1 MRAASTS
8 APDRLRHTGLAP
20 TAVLA
25 AGVLA
30 SAYLWRT
37 DPHQPG
43 HLLPVCPF
51 RYLTGW
57 QCPGCGGTRLAY
69 DLMHGDVV
77 GAWHDNALLLLVLPL
92 LLWALV
98 GWAVAGWRGRAYRL
112 TLPRYG
118 GPVVLVTALA
128 WTVLRNAV

>member
-1 MRAASTS
+1 MVSTS
-8 APDRLRHTGLAP
+8 VPDRLRHPGVAP

-25 AGVLA
+25 AGALA

-43 HLLPVCPF
+43 HLLPLCPF

-69 DLMHGDVV
+69 DLLHGDVAR
-77 GAWHDNALLLLVLPL
+77 AWQDNALLLLVLPL
-92 LLWALV
+92 LLWALAR
-98 GWAVAGWRGRAYRL
+98 WAVEGWRGRAYRL

-118 GPVVLVTALA
+118 GPVVLVTALT

>member
-8 APDRLRHTGLAP
+8 APDRLRHPGLAP

-69 DLMHGDVV
+69 DLLHGDVV
-77 GAWHDNALLLLVLPL
+77 AAWHDNALLLLVLPV
-92 LLWALV
+92 LLWVLV
-98 GWAVAGWRGRAYRL
+98 RWAVAGWRGRSYRL
-112 TLPRYG
+112 ALPRYG
-118 GPVVLVTALA
+118 GPAVLVTALA
-128 WTVLRNAV
+128 WTVLRNAA